1 MKNKYE
7 VAKDPYLNKFVVWEV
22 HPNYKV
28 EVYRHRL
35 KWMCN
40 DWVTKNGV

>member
-7 VAKDPYLNKFVVWEV
+7 VVKDPYLNKFVVWEV

-35 KWMCN
+35 KWKCK
-40 DWVTKNGV
+40 DWITENGV

>member
-7 VAKDPYLNKFVVWEV
+7 IEKDPYLNKFVVWEV
-22 HPNYKV
+22 HHNYKV

-40 DWVTKNGV
+40 DWVIKNGV

>member
-7 VAKDPYLNKFVVWEV
+7 IKKDPYLNKFVVWEV